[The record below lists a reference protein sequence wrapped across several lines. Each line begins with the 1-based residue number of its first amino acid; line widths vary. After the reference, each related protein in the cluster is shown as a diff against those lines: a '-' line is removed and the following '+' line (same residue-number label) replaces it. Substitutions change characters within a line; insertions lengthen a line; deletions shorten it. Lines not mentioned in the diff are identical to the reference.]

1 MLAYPARGPEQ
12 GEGIRSPR
20 RRPSRPASSA
30 AAADPSARA
39 GRAHG
44 LCGRAEAPG
53 PDARGRSE
61 LLRLLAPPGHARGPA
76 PAPGPSAAAAANEVS
91 DFL

>member
-12 GEGIRSPR
+12 GEGTRSPS

-30 AAADPSARA
+30 AAAAPSARD

-44 LCGRAEAPG
+44 LCGRAKAPG
-53 PDARGRSE
+53 PDARGRPE
-61 LLRLLAPPGHARGPA
+61 LLRLLAPPGHARG